1 MIQCFAIYYPYCSF
15 FKKQTNK
22 ILELQQIQSSIPVSS
37 SFFLLGIKYYPEGM
51 VPVYNFVFRLHIK
64 FKHAPYTILC
74 VLKLYMDNP
83 ILNTVLTF

>member
-15 FKKQTNK
+15 LKKQTNK
-22 ILELQQIQSSIPVSS
+22 VLELQQIQSSIPVSS
-37 SFFLLGIKYYPEGM
+37 SFFLLGIKYYPEGT